1 MQEAPD
7 WKGKTILIVE
17 DEEVNQF
24 FFKTA
29 LKITNADLLFAM
41 DGGQS
46 VELVEK
52 HPDIDCVLMDIRLPY
67 MDGYEATK
75 RIKAMRPK
83 LPVIVQTAYALS
95 NDRVKAIDAGC
106 DLFLS
111 KPIKLDLLFDVLDK
125 YLNN

>member
-1 MQEAPD
+1 MRDTPD

-29 LKITNADLLFAM
+29 LRITNARLLFAV
-41 DGGQS
+41 DGGQG
-46 VELVEK
+46 VQLVEQ
-52 HPDIDCVLMDIRLPY
+52 HPDIDCVLMDIRLPL
-67 MDGYEATK
+67 MDGYEATQK
-75 RIKAMRPK
+75 IKEMRPG

-95 NDRVKAIDAGC
+95 NDRAKAIDAGC

-111 KPIKLDLLFDVLDK
+111 KPIKLDLLFEVLDK

>member
-1 MQEAPD
+1 MHDTPD

-29 LKITNADLLFAM
+29 LKFTNARLLFAM
-41 DGGQS
+41 DGGQG
-46 VELVEK
+46 VQLVEQ
-52 HPDIDCVLMDIRLPY
+52 HPDIDCVLMDIRLPL
-67 MDGYEATK
+67 MDGYEATQK
-75 RIKAMRPK
+75 IKEMRPK

-95 NDRVKAIDAGC
+95 NDRAKAIDAGC

-111 KPIKLDLLFDVLDK
+111 KPIKLDLLFEVLDK

>member
-1 MQEAPD
+1 MHDTPD

-29 LKITNADLLFAM
+29 LRITNARLLFAM
-41 DGGQS
+41 DGGQG
-46 VELVEK
+46 VQLVEQ
-52 HPDIDCVLMDIRLPY
+52 HPDIDCVLMDIRLPL
-67 MDGYEATK
+67 MDGYEATQK
-75 RIKAMRPK
+75 IKEMRPK

-95 NDRVKAIDAGC
+95 NDRAKAIDAGC

-111 KPIKLDLLFDVLDK
+111 KPIKLDLLFEVLDK